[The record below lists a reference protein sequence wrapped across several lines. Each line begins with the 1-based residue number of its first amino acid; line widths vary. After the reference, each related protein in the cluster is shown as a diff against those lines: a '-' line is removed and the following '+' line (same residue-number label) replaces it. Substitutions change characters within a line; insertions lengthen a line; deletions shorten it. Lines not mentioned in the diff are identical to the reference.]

1 MVLRCIADKNIII
14 KEAKKEVHVR
24 YGGQKKD
31 ENQSEGGIRNS
42 LSQVLASCLVGGG
55 AANLVTGADEPFVG
69 ISAGLMSLE
78 ISAIHLWAINGSVA
92 YC

>member
-31 ENQSEGGIRNS
+31 ENQSEGGIKNS
-42 LSQVLASCLVGGG
+42 LSLK
-55 AANLVTGADEPFVG
+55 
-69 ISAGLMSLE
+69 SLQ
-78 ISAIHLWAINGSVA
+78 AV
-92 YC
+92 